1 MEEMLLFFRILFLDC
16 CSLLF
21 VCLRGKSTLRTNNRV
36 SMRIILFRTFL
47 FFECRAIWS
56 MWQLADKF
64 AAQLTGYLVAT
75 PIFEVKA
82 IIIQE

>member
-1 MEEMLLFFRILFLDC
+1 
-16 CSLLF
+16 
-21 VCLRGKSTLRTNNRV
+21 
-36 SMRIILFRTFL
+36 MRIILFRTFL